1 MKTTTFRIWESNK
14 KLLDELQDSIE
25 HKRNVVLSKNL
36 ILNEALKELKVKE
49 NEISQL
55 PPTKVGGLSGNRQ
68 QKS

>member
-36 ILNEALKELKVKE
+36 ILNEALKQLKE
-49 NEISQL
+49 NEI
-55 PPTKVGGLSGNRQ
+55 NE
-68 QKS
+68 